1 MRVQGRVPLC
11 AVPLP
16 VGLGAPRGGGA
27 GASEL
32 RPGPPVPESCLLT
45 ETRETERRGRGV
57 HRAWSRAWRRD
68 AAAALWVW
76 RAGAGAGG
84 GGRAGSENRAFSLA
98 SQSQLTSL
106 TVVTGRSA
114 GAAPSARPHTAGRR
128 AQVLTSRPQTAHAS
142 GCGSVCGRGAD
153 PGSTGFTGVWEIFT
167 YTHTHPWTEG
177 YYLLYCAPVS
187 AQRSYAIIEMNCRAK
202 TCPTLHAYTGPGR
215 GAGNV
220 MVNVQ
225 ACTCV
230 WPLLTKV

>member
-1 MRVQGRVPLC
+1 M
-11 AVPLP
+11 PLP

-142 GCGSVCGRGAD
+142 GCGSVCACGQS
-153 PGSTGFTGVWEIFT
+153 GSTRYRSVGDVYTD
-167 YTHTHPWTEG
+167 THTHPWTEG